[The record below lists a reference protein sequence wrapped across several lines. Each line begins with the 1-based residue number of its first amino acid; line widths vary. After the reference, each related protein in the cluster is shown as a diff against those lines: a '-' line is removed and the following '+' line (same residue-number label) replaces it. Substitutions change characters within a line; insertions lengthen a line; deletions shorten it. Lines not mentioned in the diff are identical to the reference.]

1 MRRSR
6 CLPLLVLALLAGA
19 CDNPSEPTTT
29 FSVLGQW
36 ATPAAD
42 SLSIVMTL
50 SETARQIHGAG
61 SWVSATRVDAF
72 RVSGAR
78 FEDEISLHMEFS
90 DRPGV
95 AFQGQFQNSP
105 RDTTLLTGKLY
116 GGLYRGTGI
125 VFVRRD
131 D

>member
-19 CDNPSEPTTT
+19 CNTPSEPTTR

-42 SLSIVMTL
+42 SLGIVMTI

-61 SWVSATRVDAF
+61 SWVTASRVDAF
-72 RVSGAR
+72 SVSGAR
-78 FEDEISLHMEFS
+78 FEDEVSLLLEFS

-95 AFQGQFQNSP
+95 TFQGLFQNTP
-105 RDTTLLTGKLY
+105 RDSTLLTGKLY
-116 GGLYRGTGI
+116 GGVYRGTGI